1 MKKRFKR
8 VYVEIT
14 NQCNRHC
21 SFCSPLLRFPGK
33 ISISQFEHI
42 LKELKPFTDYLYLHV
57 KGEPLLH
64 SEFDSIL
71 TLCDKYAY
79 KVNITTNGTLLKQ
92 RLSILLKHPSLRQ
105 INVSLHH
112 FNTLKDQHYLS
123 NILESTTEILNH
135 TPIYVNYRFWT
146 LQNNELTKDMKKML
160 EQIISYFELDSS
172 LLKNIS
178 VSKTQTLK
186 PHLFLSKGDLFDWPS
201 LSLPVASTEGT
212 CHGTKD
218 HIGILCDGT
227 VVPCCLDGNG
237 CINLGNIYKTS
248 LKEIIE
254 SPRFQSIYHGFRQ
267 NQVTEELCQKCSY
280 RTRFN
285 KE

>member
-21 SFCSPLLRFPGK
+21 SFCSPLLRSPGK

-42 LKELKPFTDYLYLHV
+42 LKELKPFTDYLYLHI

-92 RLSILLKHPSLRQ
+92 KLSILLKHPSLRQ

-123 NILESTTEILNH
+123 NILEATTEILNH
-135 TPIYVNYRFWT
+135 TPIYVNYRFWA
-146 LQNNELTKDMKKML
+146 LKNNKLTKDMESMIKEILNYFNLSSKL
-160 EQIISYFELDSS
+160 LSKIINS
-172 LLKNIS
+172 NN
-178 VSKTQTLK
+178 TTLK
-186 PHLFLSKGDLFDWPS
+186 ENLFLNKAELFEWPLLNHKFIS
-201 LSLPVASTEGT
+201 IHGT
-212 CHGTKD
+212 CNGTKD
-218 HIGILCDGT
+218 HIAILCDGT
-227 VVPCCLDGNG
+227 VVPCCLDSDGI
-237 CINLGNIYKTS
+237 INLGNIYKIK
-248 LKEIIE
+248 LKDILDSDQFINFN
-254 SPRFQSIYHGFRQ
+254 SNLKNNILICK
-267 NQVTEELCQKCSY
+267 LCQKCSY
-280 RTRFN
+280 RKKFD
-285 KE
+285 K